1 MIKRL
6 PSTRTRVRENGI
18 MKPGRNDP
26 CPCGS
31 GKKYKACCLAK
42 AEVST
47 DFLYD
52 KLSDAY
58 NRLSERMLQFAHKV
72 LGEYGLSAAMAEF
85 LLYPED
91 DQDDAELSTRIDSH
105 PAVFFPWLLFNWVW
119 DPDDF
124 DERPAIPIDMTIA
137 EAFLKSPKARLDPLE
152 KRIIEA
158 TIEKPFSFYE
168 VIECRPNRG
177 FRLKDVFL
185 GQEVDVSERSGSQHA
200 RAGDIFYARVVRVD
214 AVAMLAGCGSIL
226 IPPDYKPHLI
236 RFRPVLHE
244 NRNTPITL
252 GDLDDYDFELREIYF
267 GIYDRLMTPPQIRNT
282 DGDPLVLHR
291 LHYEIDSAEVAFDRL
306 KALCVTENEK
316 EMLADAQRNN
326 AGRIHKIDLTWSR
339 KGNRQIKSFENT
351 ILGHLHIDGRSLKI
365 EVNSAKRAER
375 IRREVKK
382 RLGEHAVYKTTEILT
397 DNAFSSEE
405 GDHAPDPRQEEL
417 LKHPEVREHLAKVLG
432 DHWSGW
438 VDTKIPALGGKTPRQ
453 AVKTPA
459 GRESVE
465 ALLLGAER
473 DAARFPQLPEMA
485 VEAVR
490 NARRALGLDKDRGH

>member
-1 MIKRL
+1 
-6 PSTRTRVRENGI
+6 

-31 GKKYKACCLAK
+31 RKKYKVCCLAK

-72 LGEYGLSAAMAEF
+72 LGEYGLSEAMAEF
-85 LLYPED
+85 LLWPED
-91 DQDDAELSTRIDSH
+91 DQYDAELDRRADSH
-105 PAVFFPWLLFNWVW
+105 SAIFFPWLLFNWVW

-124 DERPAIPIDMTIA
+124 DERSAIPIDTTIA
-137 EAFLKSPKARLDPLE
+137 EAFLKDPKARLDPLE

-158 TIEKPFSFYE
+158 TIAKPFSFYE
-168 VIECRPNRG
+168 VIECRPNQG
-177 FRLKDVFL
+177 LRLKDVFL
-185 GQEVDVSERSGSQHA
+185 GEEVDVSERSGSQHA
-200 RAGDIFYARVVRVD
+200 RAGDIFYARVARID

-244 NRNTPITL
+244 NRKTPITL
-252 GDLDDYDFELREIYF
+252 RDLDDYDFELREIYF
-267 GIYDRLMTPPQIRNT
+267 GIYDRLTTPPQIRNT

-316 EMLADAQRNN
+316 EMLADAQRDD

-351 ILGHLHIDGRSLKI
+351 ILGQLHIDGRSLKI

-375 IRREVKK
+375 IRGEVKK
-382 RLGEHAVYKTTEILT
+382 RLGEHAVYKTTEVLT

-417 LKHPEVREHLAKVLG
+417 LKHPEVRAHLVKVLS

-453 AVKTPA
+453 AIKTPA

-473 DAARFPQLPEMA
+473 DAARFPQLPEVA

>member
-1 MIKRL
+1 
-6 PSTRTRVRENGI
+6 

-31 GKKYKACCLAK
+31 GKKYKVCCLAK

-72 LGEYGLSAAMAEF
+72 LGEYGLSEAMAEF
-85 LLYPED
+85 LLFPED
-91 DQDDAELSTRIDSH
+91 DQYDAELDRRADSH
-105 PAVFFPWLLFNWVW
+105 STIFFPWLLFNWLW

-124 DERPAIPIDMTIA
+124 DERPAIPINMTIA
-137 EAFLKSPKARLDPLE
+137 EAFLKDPKARLDPLE

-158 TIEKPFSFYE
+158 TIAKPFSFYE
-168 VIECRPNRG
+168 VIECRPTRG

-185 GQEVDVSERSGSQHA
+185 GEEVDVSERSGSHHA
-200 RAGDIFYARVVRVD
+200 RAGDIFYARVTRVD

-244 NRNTPITL
+244 NRKTPITL
-252 GDLDDYDFELREIYF
+252 RDLDDYDFELREIYF
-267 GIYDRLMTPPQIRNT
+267 GIYDRLTTPPQIRNT

-316 EMLADAQRNN
+316 ETPSWAISISTVGASRSKSTQPNAPKGS
-326 AGRIHKIDLTWSR
+326 AGR
-339 KGNRQIKSFENT
+339 
-351 ILGHLHIDGRSLKI
+351 
-365 EVNSAKRAER
+365 
-375 IRREVKK
+375 
-382 RLGEHAVYKTTEILT
+382 
-397 DNAFSSEE
+397 
-405 GDHAPDPRQEEL
+405 
-417 LKHPEVREHLAKVLG
+417 
-432 DHWSGW
+432 
-438 VDTKIPALGGKTPRQ
+438 
-453 AVKTPA
+453 
-459 GRESVE
+459 
-465 ALLLGAER
+465 
-473 DAARFPQLPEMA
+473 
-485 VEAVR
+485 
-490 NARRALGLDKDRGH
+490 